1 MCLPW
6 HKCGPDGGDL
16 DLNQAP
22 RSDSAR
28 LSVIV
33 VRSPH
38 ALHFLIVFVFI
49 SCFGNAKAQTT
60 ASLEGQLIDQRGA
73 TVADARITV
82 LNPAIGLG
90 RVVSSDGEGRYQFVA
105 LPVGTYRIEV
115 QAEGFK
121 RQVVDVLLIEV
132 GRKITQ
138 DFQLE
143 LGDVSQSVTVT
154 GGGQLIEHSSTSVG
168 HVMDRRMVQDLP
180 LNGRYFLDLGLLVPG
195 SVTSPQGAFSSA
207 PVRGL
212 GSFAIT
218 TAGNREETVNYIING
233 ISLNNLTFSSI
244 NFQPSIGTVQEF
256 KVDNSTF
263 SAEYGQTSG
272 SVVNIATRSG
282 ANEFHGE
289 VFEFLRND
297 ALDAR
302 NFFTLTSS
310 EPPPFKRNQFGGQVG
325 GPIVK
330 DKLFFFFSYEG
341 LRQIQQVDLNSLVLS
356 DAQRAD
362 VTDPVIARLV
372 PLIPRANFFDSDG
385 NPRFVGSAE
394 ARVNADQW
402 TIDISL
408 NLGKN
413 DRLHG
418 YYNAYRTLNTEP
430 NRNGN
435 TVPGFGNTSQQLRQ
449 VFTLNETHLFSA
461 VLVNELRLG
470 FNRFSS
476 TTRPNNQV
484 NPADLGINIGV
495 AQPIGL
501 PQISVAGG
509 LNFGGPS
516 TNPSGRGDTM
526 VVVGDAVNYRV
537 GEHSLKFGGEYRQF
551 FNNNFRQGTGS
562 FNFPSVGAF
571 MAGTG
576 NSFNITLGSQ
586 SSSINED
593 ALGFFIQDNF
603 NFRRNLTLELGLRY
617 EWNMTPTERY
627 DRFIIFDP
635 VTASLVRVGTNIDR
649 VYEQNNKNFQ
659 PRVGIAWDPFGD
671 GRTSVRAAYGLLTD
685 QPMTSVVIGTSTNP
699 PLAIPLTFTGSI
711 RLDNA
716 IDLAMV
722 AGLAP
727 QSIDHGFE
735 NAYVQSWNLNVQR
748 ELTPNLAI
756 TVGYFGSK
764 GTHLIIRRN
773 LNQPVDGVRPYLNL
787 SGSSPI
793 LPGAALGNIT
803 QVESNGN
810 SSYNALWVS
819 AVQRLARGVQLNA
832 SYTWS
837 RSIDYNS
844 FSTGGIVGQ
853 NSYDLRSDR
862 GLSDYDA
869 RHRFVISLLYDLPFR
884 GNRLVM
890 GWQIGAIAQSQ
901 SGNPVN
907 IVTSNATVNRVS
919 GTLRPDVSGPVTID
933 GNVDRWFDTL
943 AFAEVSRFGNL
954 GRNVIIGPD
963 FHNTDFTIIKNT
975 KFAENLRLQFRAEF
989 FDVFNHANFGQPGNV
1004 VGSPQFGRI
1013 VNTRFPTGET
1023 GSSRQIQFAVKLI
1036 I

>member
-1 MCLPW
+1 
-6 HKCGPDGGDL
+6 
-16 DLNQAP
+16 
-22 RSDSAR
+22 
-28 LSVIV
+28 
-33 VRSPH
+33 
-38 ALHFLIVFVFI
+38 
-49 SCFGNAKAQTT
+49 
-60 ASLEGQLIDQRGA
+60 
-73 TVADARITV
+73 
-82 LNPAIGLG
+82 
-90 RVVSSDGEGRYQFVA
+90 
-105 LPVGTYRIEV
+105 
-115 QAEGFK
+115 
-121 RQVVDVLLIEV
+121 
-132 GRKITQ
+132 
-138 DFQLE
+138 
-143 LGDVSQSVTVT
+143 
-154 GGGQLIEHSSTSVG
+154 
-168 HVMDRRMVQDLP
+168 
-180 LNGRYFLDLGLLVPG
+180 
-195 SVTSPQGAFSSA
+195 
-207 PVRGL
+207 
-212 GSFAIT
+212 
-218 TAGNREETVNYIING
+218 
-233 ISLNNLTFSSI
+233 
-244 NFQPSIGTVQEF
+244 
-256 KVDNSTF
+256 
-263 SAEYGQTSG
+263 
-272 SVVNIATRSG
+272 
-282 ANEFHGE
+282 
-289 VFEFLRND
+289 
-297 ALDAR
+297 
-302 NFFTLTSS
+302 
-310 EPPPFKRNQFGGQVG
+310 
-325 GPIVK
+325 
-330 DKLFFFFSYEG
+330 
-341 LRQIQQVDLNSLVLS
+341 
-356 DAQRAD
+356 
-362 VTDPVIARLV
+362 
-372 PLIPRANFFDSDG
+372 
-385 NPRFVGSAE
+385 
-394 ARVNADQW
+394 
-402 TIDISL
+402 
-408 NLGKN
+408 
-413 DRLHG
+413 
-418 YYNAYRTLNTEP
+418 
-430 NRNGN
+430 
-435 TVPGFGNTSQQLRQ
+435 
-449 VFTLNETHLFSA
+449 
-461 VLVNELRLG
+461 
-470 FNRFSS
+470 
-476 TTRPNNQV
+476 
-484 NPADLGINIGV
+484 
-495 AQPIGL
+495 
-501 PQISVAGG
+501 
-509 LNFGGPS
+509 
-516 TNPSGRGDTM
+516 
-526 VVVGDAVNYRV
+526 
-537 GEHSLKFGGEYRQF
+537 
-551 FNNNFRQGTGS
+551 
-562 FNFPSVGAF
+562 

-603 NFRRNLTLELGLRY
+603 NLRRNLTLELGLRY

-649 VYEQNNKNFQ
+649 VYQQNNKNFQ

-716 IDLAMV
+716 IDSAMV

-773 LNQPVDGVRPYLNL
+773 LNQPVDGVRPYRNL

-793 LPGAALGNIT
+793 LPGATLGNIT

-853 NSYDLRSDR
+853 NSYDLRGDR

-869 RHRFVISLLYDLPFR
+869 RHRFVISLLYELPFR
-884 GNRLVM
+884 GNRLVT

-919 GTLRPDVSGPVTID
+919 GTLRPDVSGPVTIN
-933 GNVDRWFDTL
+933 GNVDQWFDTL

-954 GRNVIIGPD
+954 GRNVITGPD
-963 FHNTDFTIIKNT
+963 FNNTDFTIIKNT

-1023 GSSRQIQFAVKLI
+1023 GSSRQIQFAVKFI